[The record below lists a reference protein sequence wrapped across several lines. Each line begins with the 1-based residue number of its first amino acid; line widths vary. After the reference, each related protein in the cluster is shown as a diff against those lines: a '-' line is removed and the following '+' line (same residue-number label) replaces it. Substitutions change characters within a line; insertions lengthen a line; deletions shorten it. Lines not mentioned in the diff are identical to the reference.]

1 MSALDL
7 VRDLSPEQVME
18 FIQEA
23 KKHGTT
29 ALITTAF

>member
-7 VRDLSPEQVME
+7 VPLSPEKVME

-23 KKHGTT
+23 QKHGTT